1 MLGPIWTTNRLSARP
16 TAGLSRMSDSLRE
29 QPMAIADQ
37 LWTPEPSRQGTVD
50 GRCKMPA
57 MGLFTSTL
65 LLAAALQVQN
75 STEAGRFHVEHPTLL
90 NAGFEWAINGDAN
103 RNASVSV
110 QFRAVGETAWRNA
123 LPLVRIGGENV
134 YRRRENLDYTVPDGF
149 AGSILNLLP
158 GTEYECRFQLTDP
171 DGATGQTTHVARV
184 TTRTEPMPSNEGRIL
199 HVYPP
204 DHKGERLEPSF
215 TSVLQAY
222 YGAGLGDWSVVWE
235 RRARPGDTIVVH
247 VGLYKPE
254 RFNYVDPMMTPFDGS
269 MSLTLK
275 GTKEK
280 PITIKGG
287 GDGEVIFDGD
297 GNARL
302 FDVMASSHHIFEGLT
317 FRNTDVAI
325 FAGQKEVLGAVGL
338 AVKNCRFENVGAG
351 VWTEYAGSSDFYI
364 ADNLFLGRDDRFRLV
379 GWTGPLWA
387 SAGPYGSHL
396 LKSYYAVKVYGPGH
410 VIAHNAIAYF
420 HDGIGISTYGTPEQD
435 PERRASSIDIYN
447 NDIHMM
453 GDDFVETDGAVHNVR
468 VFNNRGVNAAHGG
481 YSAQPAFGGPVYFIR
496 NILYHV
502 PSGVAFKFS
511 AKPAGLFV
519 YHNTI
524 IGEHI
529 VGDPSANMHFRNN
542 LYLGRDTPG
551 RGVLRLANATDDFS
565 TDYNGYRPNKG
576 VKDQYAFLGPKK
588 GQRRYEPSDDDWQTF
603 QTLSDFAAATDQEA
617 HSLEVDFD
625 IFERLAPPN
634 PDQRHAVYHA
644 MDLNFTLKPTS
655 KVVDAGVVIPTVSEV
670 FTGKAPDFGALE
682 VGAPVPHYGPRW
694 LTWQPFYR

>member
-1 MLGPIWTTNRLSARP
+1 MIFLAP
-16 TAGLSRMSDSLRE
+16 
-29 QPMAIADQ
+29 
-37 LWTPEPSRQGTVD
+37 
-50 GRCKMPA
+50 
-57 MGLFTSTL
+57 TL

-75 STEAGRFHVEHPTLL
+75 ATAAGRFHVEHPTLL
-90 NAGFEWAINGDAN
+90 NAGFEWTITGDAN
-103 RNASVSV
+103 RNARVSV
-110 QFRAVGETAWRNA
+110 EFRAVGETAWRTA
-123 LPLVRIGGENV
+123 LPLVRIGGENIF
-134 YRRRENLDYTVPDGF
+134 RRRENLDYVVPDGF
-149 AGSILNLLP
+149 AGSILGLLP
-158 GTEYECRFQLTDP
+158 GTEYECRFELTDP
-171 DGATGQTTHVARV
+171 DGATGQTTQVVRI
-184 TTRTEPMPSNEGRIL
+184 TTRTEPVPSREGRTL
-199 HVYPP
+199 HVYPA
-204 DHKGERLEPSF
+204 DYTGQRLEPSF

-235 RRARPGDTIVVH
+235 RRAQPGDTILVH

-254 RFNYVDPMMTPFDGS
+254 RLNYVDPMMAPFDGS

-275 GTKEK
+275 GTREK
-280 PITIKGG
+280 PITIKSA

-302 FDVMASSHHIFEGLT
+302 FDVMASTHHIFEGLT

-325 FAGQKEVLGAVGL
+325 FAGQKEVAGAVGL
-338 AVKNCRFENVGAG
+338 TVKNCRFENVGAG
-351 VWTEYAGSSDFYI
+351 VWTEFAGSSDFYI

-453 GDDFVETDGAVHNVR
+453 GDDFIETDGSVHNVR

-481 YSAQPAFGGPVYFIR
+481 YSAQPVFGGPIYFIR

-529 VGDPSANMHFRNN
+529 IGDPSANMHFRNN

-551 RGVLRLANATDDFS
+551 RGILRLANATDDFS
-565 TDYNGYRPNKG
+565 TDYNGYRPNKD
-576 VKDQYAFLGPKK
+576 VKVQYAFLGPKK
-588 GQRRYEPSDDDWQTF
+588 GQRLYEPSTDDWQAF
-603 QTLSDFAAATDQEA
+603 ATLSELKKATGQEA
-617 HSLEVDFD
+617 HSREVDFD
-625 IFERLAPPN
+625 IFEQLAPPD
-634 PDQRHAVYHA
+634 PEKRHAVYHA
-644 MDLNFTLKPTS
+644 MDLSFTLKPAS
-655 KVVDAGVVIPTVSEV
+655 AAVDAGVVIPTVNEA
-670 FTGKAPDFGALE
+670 FNGKAPDLGALE
-682 VGAPVPHYGPRW
+682 VGAPAPHYGPRW
-694 LTWQPFYR
+694 LNWQPFYR

>member
-1 MLGPIWTTNRLSARP
+1 
-16 TAGLSRMSDSLRE
+16 MSGF
-29 QPMAIADQ
+29 AA
-37 LWTPEPSRQGTVD
+37 
-50 GRCKMPA
+50 
-57 MGLFTSTL
+57 TL
-65 LLAAALQVQN
+65 LLAAALQAQN
-75 STEAGRFHVEHPTLL
+75 ATEAGRFHVEHPTLL
-90 NAGFEWAINGDAN
+90 NLGFEWAIKGDAN
-103 RNASVSV
+103 RNARVSV
-110 QFRAVGETAWRNA
+110 RFRAVGETAWRDA
-123 LPLVRIGGENV
+123 LPLVRVGGENV
-134 YRRRENLDYTVPDGF
+134 YRVRENLDYTVPDGF
-149 AGSILNLLP
+149 AGSILNLAP
-158 GTEYECRFQLTDP
+158 GTEYECRFQLIDP
-171 DGATGQTTHVARV
+171 DGATGQTTQTVKV
-184 TTRTEPMPSNEGRIL
+184 TTRTEPMPSKEGRVL

-204 DHKGERLEPSF
+204 DYTGGKIEPSF

-235 RRARPGDTIVVH
+235 RRARPGDTILVH

-254 RFNYVDPMMTPFDGS
+254 RFNYVDPMMAPFDGS

-280 PITIKGG
+280 PITIQAA

-297 GNARL
+297 GNHRL
-302 FDVMASSHHIFEGLT
+302 FDVMASSYHIFEGLT
-317 FRNTDVAI
+317 FRNTDIAI

-338 AVKNCRFENVGAG
+338 AVKNCRFENVGSG

-447 NDIHMM
+447 NDLHML
-453 GDDFVETDGAVHNVR
+453 GDDFIETDGGVHNVR
-468 VFNNRGVNAAHGG
+468 VFNNRGINAAHGG
-481 YSAQPAFGGPVYFIR
+481 YSAQPVFGGPVYFIR

-529 VGDPSANMHFRNN
+529 VSDPSANMHFRNN
-542 LYLGRDTPG
+542 LYLGRDTPE
-551 RGVLRLANATDDFS
+551 RGILRLANATDAYS

-576 VKDQYAFLGPKK
+576 VREQYLFLGPKK
-588 GQRRYEPSDDDWQTF
+588 GQRLYEPTLENWQTF
-603 QTLSDFAAATDQEA
+603 ETLAAFRAATGQEN
-617 HSLEVDFD
+617 HSLEIDFD
-625 IFERLAPPN
+625 SFVALAPPDPN
-634 PDQRHAVYHA
+634 QRHAVYHA
-644 MDLNFTLKPTS
+644 MDLNFALKATS
-655 KVVDAGVVIPTVSEV
+655 KAVDAGVVIPTINDA
-670 FTGKAPDFGALE
+670 FKGKAPDLGALE
-682 VGAPVPHYGPRW
+682 VGAPALHYGPRW